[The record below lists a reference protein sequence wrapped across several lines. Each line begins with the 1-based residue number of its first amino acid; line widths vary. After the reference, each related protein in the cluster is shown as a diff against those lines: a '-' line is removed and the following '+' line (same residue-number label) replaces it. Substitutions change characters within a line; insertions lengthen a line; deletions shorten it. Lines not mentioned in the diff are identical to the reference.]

1 MGVDVG
7 IFEGG
12 VAGFKEGP
20 LEGVVGVREGAFE
33 EVEVGF
39 REGRFEG
46 VVVGFREGLLEGG
59 ESMTIEAT
67 AVSLAAV
74 GGRVFP

>member
-1 MGVDVG
+1 
-7 IFEGG
+7 
-12 VAGFKEGP
+12 
-20 LEGVVGVREGAFE
+20 VV
-33 EVEVGF
+33 VGF